1 MATLK
6 SFPREDRSLVDEELF
21 EKGGQKYRIQE
32 ENLSGELQDVGV
44 SANLDTIGSAID
56 NILADEGDFD
66 ARHEIDA
73 ELAPIVHQNTD
84 LTRREASEA
93 GIWHWMATM
102 WRPDFVRHRWPY
114 STGDRTYS
122 SMREKF
128 LGGGTDIYSNAFG
141 RLWWMAE
148 LSYDKDESD
157 PYEITR
163 RVVKIQTL
171 ANRLFDPQFARYRP
185 AVIAF
190 GEVMLEEREAGE
202 VSRFS
207 DLVQH
212 SNVRFNQALS
222 SIQLESRDKGD
233 LQQIVRN
240 VVKGVKED
248 YDV

>member
-1 MATLK
+1 MTTLK
-6 SFPREDRSLVDEELF
+6 SFPREDRSLVNEELF
-21 EKGGQKYRIQE
+21 EEDGERSRIRE
-32 ENLSGELQDVGV
+32 ENLSGELRDVGV
-44 SANLDTIGSAID
+44 SADLDAIGSAID
-56 NILADEGDFD
+56 DILNDEGEFD

-114 STGDRTYS
+114 SASERTYS

-148 LSYDKDESD
+148 LSYDEERSD
-157 PYEITR
+157 PYELTR
-163 RVVKIQTL
+163 RVVRFQML

-190 GEVMLEEREAGE
+190 GEVILEESEAEE
-202 VSRFS
+202 VSS
-207 DLVQH
+207 VSKLVQH
-212 SNVRFNQALS
+212 SNARFNQALS
-222 SIQLESRDKGD
+222 SIQLESRDKDD
-233 LQQIVRN
+233 LRGIVQS
-240 VVKGVKED
+240 VVEGVKED

>member
-1 MATLK
+1 MATFK
-6 SFPREDRSLVDEELF
+6 SFPQEDRSLVDEELF
-21 EKGGQKYRIQE
+21 KEDGEKSRIRE
-32 ENLSGELQDVGV
+32 EDLSGELRDVGV
-44 SANLDTIGSAID
+44 SVDLDAIGSAID
-56 NILADEGDFD
+56 DILADVGEFD

-73 ELAPIVHQNTD
+73 ELAPIVHQNTE

-114 STGDRTYS
+114 SASDRTYS

-141 RLWWMAE
+141 RLWWMTE
-148 LSYDKDESD
+148 LSYDEDRSD
-157 PYEITR
+157 PYELTR
-163 RVVKIQTL
+163 RVVKFQFL
-171 ANRLFDPQFARYRP
+171 ANRLFDPQFARYRS

-190 GEVMLEEREAGE
+190 GEVILEEREAEE
-202 VSRFS
+202 VSNVS
-207 DLVQH
+207 NLVRH

-222 SIQLESRDKGD
+222 SIQLESRDKDD
-233 LQQIVRN
+233 LRQIVRN
-240 VVKGVKED
+240 VVGGVKED